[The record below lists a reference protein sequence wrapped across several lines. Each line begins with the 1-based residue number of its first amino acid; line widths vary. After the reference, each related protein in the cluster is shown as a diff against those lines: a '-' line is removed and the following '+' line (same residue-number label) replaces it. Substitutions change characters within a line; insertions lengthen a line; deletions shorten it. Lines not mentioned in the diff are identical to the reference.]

1 MLIAA
6 LGWLLGR
13 RLVRR
18 VLLAC
23 VLVAAVAAG
32 EGLLI
37 SSALAGVSRA
47 DLSFVLALC
56 YGLSAGFAAFAWL
69 RWRGRRRARVRRFES
84 LLALS
89 PGGFEEEVGRLL
101 VDLGY
106 HDVRRVGGPGDLGAD
121 LVCRDRRRKLVVVQC
136 KRYAPGRRVGSADV
150 QAFIGMITVHHKAD
164 RGIFVTTAAF
174 TAPAL
179 DLARRHEIEL
189 FDGARLA
196 SLVAHAR

>member
-1 MLIAA
+1 L
-6 LGWLLGR
+6 LGWLLRR

-18 VLLAC
+18 LL
-23 VLVAAVAAG
+23 LVAALVAIVTFGEWLLVAA
-32 EGLLI
+32 LLPEVGRT
-37 SSALAGVSRA
+37 ARA
-47 DLSFVLALC
+47 AVLAAL
-56 YGLSAGFAAFAWL
+56 YGLTVGSVALLSL
-69 RWRGRRRARVRRFES
+69 RWRGRRRARVRRFET

-89 PGGFEEEVGRLL
+89 PRGFEEEVGRLL
-101 VDLGY
+101 LDLGY

-121 LVCRDRRRKLVVVQC
+121 LVCRDRQRRHVVVQC
-136 KRYAPGRRVGSADV
+136 QRYAPGRRVGSADV

-179 DLARRHEIEL
+179 DLARQHDIEL

-196 SLVAHAR
+196 AIVAHKA